1 MKINLE
7 ISYEI
12 DDFTSIEEEIAKL
25 NLDPKLKVKN
35 YRLNP
40 KGVIYNYVTEIP
52 AKKIIEKIKSGA
64 TNHSVIMNQITY
76 NTRIAGVQYQAFA
89 RNQKCVCCG
98 LLGDRFVLQTQSKIN
113 DLDQL
118 HFNLYG
124 IENDEYVLMTIDH
137 RIPVSIGGKNNLS
150 NIETMCNNCN
160 WIKDSTTL
168 SYLEVNI
175 LKKIRDENIN
185 KMPKK
190 DLCKLLIDTRNQMM
204 IDNAAKN
211 D

>member
-1 MKINLE
+1 MKINFE
-7 ISYEI
+7 ITYEV
-12 DDFTSIEEEIAKL
+12 DNFVSIEEEIAKL
-25 NLDPKLKVKN
+25 NLDPKLKIKN
-35 YRLNP
+35 YKINP
-40 KGVIYNYVTEIP
+40 KGVIYNYITEIP
-52 AKKIIEKIKSGA
+52 SKKIIEKIKSGA

-76 NTRIAGVQYQAFA
+76 SARIAGIQYKSFA
-89 RNQKCVCCG
+89 RNRKCVSCG
-98 LLGDRFVLQTQSKIN
+98 LIGDRFVLQTQSKVN
-113 DLDQL
+113 DVDQL

-137 RIPVSIGGKNNLS
+137 RIPTSMGGKNDLS

-168 SYLEVNI
+168 SYLQVNI

-185 KMPKK
+185 KMSKK
-190 DLCKLLIDTRNQMM
+190 DLCKLLIDMRNQM
-204 IDNAAKN
+204 ISDEITN